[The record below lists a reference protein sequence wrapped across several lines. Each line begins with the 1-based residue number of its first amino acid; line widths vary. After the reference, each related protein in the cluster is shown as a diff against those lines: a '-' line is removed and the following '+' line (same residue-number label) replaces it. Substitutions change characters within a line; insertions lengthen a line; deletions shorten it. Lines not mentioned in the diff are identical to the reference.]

1 MYYLIEGDEFVLVT
15 SALQSVPTK
24 FNKELLNTV
33 QLGGAKNNP
42 SGFDMNAV

>member
-1 MYYLIEGDEFVLVT
+1 MYYLIEGDEFVFVT

-24 FNKELLNTV
+24 FNKELLNTAK
-33 QLGGAKNNP
+33 LGGARNYP